1 MPKLFSRKNK
11 GDADDMMTISGFS
24 MGTSSVSDRIMGRMR
39 MSLGGISGRN
49 LTGGDDGDADSLD
62 GGDGSLDRSLKSA
75 GNGSRRSLRS
85 RPSFRRS
92 RSLGRKLKPMPGLNS
107 SVTRNGS
114 NASNVVDG
122 MMSEM
127 DSSETMALT
136 GRSMGRRAP
145 SATSL
150 RPSMYRAPSA
160 PVMRSDPD
168 GADMILDE
176 RFGKSR
182 KEKQSKS
189 QSSRHPKKK
198 AVDQIPMEY
207 SLSQLRQMSE
217 LELEKTLDKAGVP
230 FEEIDEAID
239 KMAAVDMSIDSSTA
253 DQRKNSLVTLLI
265 NSGKVKLV
273 RAERLHQESTRTL
286 QTSNHS
292 LYDNNMYKASMHDGM
307 DESITS
313 IPYNDET
320 GASVQSGISVSSSTK
335 AESRKS
341 KLDKIY
347 ELQTDNSNIKR
358 ENKSLKKT
366 IKKLLEQLTNITQ
379 KEKEAVALAEKYKKE
394 LESGAVQSPA
404 NESGEENGDQAADDK
419 NNVPQTVSIRDM
431 DTSIEKLKNE
441 LKAEKTAHKSTEF
454 RLQVRCNIISISSNF

>member
-1 MPKLFSRKNK
+1 
-11 GDADDMMTISGFS
+11 

-49 LTGGDDGDADSLD
+49 VNDPDADSLD
-62 GGDGSLDRSLKSA
+62 GGDDSLDRSLRSA
-75 GNGSRRSLRS
+75 GKSSISRRSSGS
-85 RPSFRRS
+85 RPGFRRS

-145 SATSL
+145 SS
-150 RPSMYRAPSA
+150 RPALSRAPSA
-160 PVMRSDPD
+160 HAMRSDPD
-168 GADMILDE
+168 GAGMAEE
-176 RFGKSR
+176 RFGRPR
-182 KEKQSKS
+182 KEKSSKS
-189 QSSRHPKKK
+189 KRKSSRHLKNR

-239 KMAAVDMSIDSSTA
+239 KMAAVDISIDSSTV

-273 RAERLHQESTRTL
+273 RAQKIHQDSTRTL

-292 LYDNNMYKASMHDGM
+292 LYESNMYNASVHDGT
-307 DESITS
+307 DASISS
-313 IPYNDET
+313 IPYNDEI
-320 GASVQSGISVSSSTK
+320 GASVSSGISVSSSVK
-335 AESRKS
+335 ESRKS

-347 ELQTDNSNIKR
+347 ELQSDNSNIKR

-366 IKKLLEQLTNITQ
+366 VKKLLEQLTNTTQ
-379 KEKEAVALAEKYKKE
+379 KEKEAAALAEKYKKE
-394 LESGAVQSPA
+394 LEIGAAQSPV
-404 NESGEENGDQAADDK
+404 NVEGEQSGNKAAEEKSVTDINNN
-419 NNVPQTVSIRDM
+419 NNVLQSVSVQDS
-431 DTSIEKLKNE
+431 DASIEKLKNE
-441 LKAEKTAHKSTEF
+441 LKVEKTAHKSTEF
-454 RLQVRCNIISISSNF
+454 RLKVSYD